1 MKVTTNLKELYQI
14 DEVQWL
20 ESTIEILKLKH
31 FDKLDLDNLIEELE
45 DLGNERRNAVES
57 LLEKIIRHILM
68 CQYWQSEA
76 RINGNHWRAEIIG
89 FRSQLDRR
97 LTTNLR
103 HHLMKQLP
111 KIYQAAL
118 RYVRQKTGF
127 VVDFPNECSYKLEE
141 LLDERVKWDAL
152 FVHGLK

>member
-1 MKVTTNLKELYQI
+1 MKVTTNLKKSYQI

-20 ESTIEILKLKH
+20 ESTIEI
-31 FDKLDLDNLIEELE
+31 
-45 DLGNERRNAVES
+45 
-57 LLEKIIRHILM
+57 
-68 CQYWQSEA
+68 
-76 RINGNHWRAEIIG
+76 
-89 FRSQLDRR
+89 
-97 LTTNLR
+97 
-103 HHLMKQLP
+103 QLP

-127 VVDFPNECSYKLEE
+127 VVDFPNECPYKLEE